1 MLTLSKPDV
10 ASPPSIPLRLG
21 VALVP
26 VASGR
31 WRVIDPKGRVIGHLD
46 AVATAS
52 GTRYSARRYHVPS
65 RSFREL
71 GEFWSAAD
79 AVECLRLSR

>member
-10 ASPPSIPLRLG
+10 ISLPSIPSRLG

-26 VASGR
+26 VATGR
-31 WRVIDPKGRVIGHLD
+31 WRVIDQKGRVIGHLD
-46 AVATAS
+46 AVSTAS
-52 GTRYSARRYHVPS
+52 GTRYGARRYHVPS

-79 AVECLRLSR
+79 AVDCLRLSR